1 MSTQSLSWSRFAI
14 NGQAAQPLE
23 FVSASLET
31 ILDKLC
37 PLSTHTR
44 APACYH
50 QSGPKVGSGSSSAP
64 QVGAKPP
71 GVVDPFA
78 SSSTRTRPPRS
89 PPPQAMAGSA
99 AAREESEREEGGAG
113 IGGQRARSMAMVT
126 EGLEV
131 SHGVI

>member
-1 MSTQSLSWSRFAI
+1 MRTFSQRRSQGRVRQQLS
-14 NGQAAQPLE
+14 
-23 FVSASLET
+23 
-31 ILDKLC
+31 
-37 PLSTHTR
+37 
-44 APACYH
+44 
-50 QSGPKVGSGSSSAP
+50 P

-99 AAREESEREEGGAG
+99 AAREESEREGGGAG

-126 EGLEV
+126 EGLEAFGDGFI
-131 SHGVI
+131 HGGVPNSQPLYMDPQELLSKPTVDPYISFR